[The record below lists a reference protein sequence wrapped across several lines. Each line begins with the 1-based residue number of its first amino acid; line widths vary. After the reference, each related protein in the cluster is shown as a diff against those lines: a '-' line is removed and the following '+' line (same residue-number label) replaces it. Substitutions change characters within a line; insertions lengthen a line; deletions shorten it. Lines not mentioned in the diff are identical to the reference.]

1 MVERFAAT
9 ITDVERTITGS
20 LSSASGGS

>member
-9 ITDVERTITGS
+9 ITDVEQRIDAALAGS
-20 LSSASGGS
+20 PA